1 MRQHLPISIGG
12 IPKTI
17 DNDIAMVDRSF
28 GFETAV
34 QECTH
39 AINSALVEAM
49 SCEYG
54 VGIEKLM
61 GREAGFIAAYATL
74 ASHDV
79 DLCLI
84 PEVDVDLYD
93 DQYGI
98 LPYIR
103 RCLERQHHCVVV
115 TSEGIE
121 IPGLKGDGSTDASG
135 NKRFPDVGLYL
146 KKLVIDYFA
155 SEETN
160 PDGMNVSVKY
170 IDPSYMIRS
179 VRANAFDSIQCLLLA
194 ENVVHGMMA
203 GYTGFTVGVCNN
215 RSVYIPIKTLTDNS
229 PRKLYPF
236 GRTYE
241 RVVNITGQPD
251 FSIPMRDRLMKQKE
265 KEERKAK
272 ARKEKEALKQR
283 EEQEERK
290 EQEEMKEECEL

>member
-1 MRQHLPISIGG
+1 
-12 IPKTI
+12 
-17 DNDIAMVDRSF
+17 MVDRSF

-34 QECTH
+34 QECTN

-54 VGIEKLM
+54 VGIVKLM

-103 RCLERQHHCVVV
+103 RCLVRQHHCVVV

-121 IPGLKGDGSTDASG
+121 IPGLEGDGSTDASG

-155 SEETN
+155 NEETN

-170 IDPSYMIRS
+170 IDPS
-179 VRANAFDSIQCLLLA
+179 
-194 ENVVHGMMA
+194 
-203 GYTGFTVGVCNN
+203 FTYSN
-215 RSVYIPIKTLTDNS
+215 
-229 PRKLYPF
+229 
-236 GRTYE
+236 
-241 RVVNITGQPD
+241 
-251 FSIPMRDRLMKQKE
+251 FSL
-265 KEERKAK
+265 
-272 ARKEKEALKQR
+272 
-283 EEQEERK
+283 EEQAKVLSAGRSNNELDTTKLVTKCRELGLEVPPIQESIVRVFERMRVNLGLKENWDVCWETIEKRFVASWEEK
-290 EQEEMKEECEL
+290 DL

>member
-1 MRQHLPISIGG
+1 
-12 IPKTI
+12 
-17 DNDIAMVDRSF
+17 MVDRSF

-34 QECTH
+34 QECTN

-54 VGIEKLM
+54 VGIVKLM

-121 IPGLKGDGSTDASG
+121 IPGLQGDGSTDASG

-155 SEETN
+155 NEETN
-160 PDGMNVSVKY
+160 PEKMNVSVKY

-251 FSIPMRDRLMKQKE
+251 FSIPMKKRLMEQKEREEKEAKEREEKEAKEREEKEAKEREEKEAKE
-265 KEERKAK
+265 KEEKEA
-272 ARKEKEALKQR
+272 KEKE
-283 EEQEERK
+283 
-290 EQEEMKEECEL
+290 

>member
-1 MRQHLPISIGG
+1 
-12 IPKTI
+12 
-17 DNDIAMVDRSF
+17 MVDRSF

-34 QECTH
+34 QECTR
-39 AINSALVEAM
+39 AIHSALVEAM

-54 VGIEKLM
+54 VGIVKLM

-93 DQYGI
+93 DQYGV

-103 RCLERQHHCVVV
+103 RRLERQHYCVVV

-121 IPGLKGDGSTDASG
+121 IPGLVGDGSTDASG

-146 KKLVIDYFA
+146 KKLVIDYF
-155 SEETN
+155 SNEETN
-160 PDGMNVSVKY
+160 PDHMNVSVKY

-179 VRANAFDSIQCLLLA
+179 VPANAFDSIQCMLLA
-194 ENVVHGMMA
+194 ENVVHGVMA

-215 RSVYIPIKTLTDNS
+215 RSVYIPIKDLTDNS

-251 FSIPMRDRLMKQKE
+251 FSIPMKKRLMAERE
-265 KEERKAK
+265 KKWFVCSTNRRRMCSYK
-272 ARKEKEALKQR
+272 
-283 EEQEERK
+283 
-290 EQEEMKEECEL
+290 